1 MGVYPMLLA
10 CRGIYFGCT
19 CFPQVFFRTFCRSNR
34 VATGETDNMAD
45 DPSACS
51 QLIEGTPAALPTLL
65 PRHPRHSRIKDFSK
79 ISLASLNHLST
90 RLRIVIVAFF
100 QNETLSPLE
109 HVPRALLVST
119 VPAAATPAYARSLH
133 LAVQQTFVYPIA
145 TLPHRAVNT
154 RSQATGI
161 VL

>member
-1 MGVYPMLLA
+1 MWKTSAAEVDPTASQQHRVNTHRVGDRIFSVHYA
-10 CRGIYFGCT
+10 
-19 CFPQVFFRTFCRSNR
+19 VFW
-34 VATGETDNMAD
+34 
-45 DPSACS
+45 
-51 QLIEGTPAALPTLL
+51 Q
-65 PRHPRHSRIKDFSK
+65 K
-79 ISLASLNHLST
+79 
-90 RLRIVIVAFF
+90 
-100 QNETLSPLE
+100 ETLSPLE